1 MNTELKIVFVLA
13 VLGVFMTVG
22 AFVYTTYEMLKEHKE
37 IEDCRNMP
45 INEFFQNNECQKY
58 FEAIKNE

>member
-1 MNTELKIVFVLA
+1 
-13 VLGVFMTVG
+13 MTVG